1 MERNGIASLPI
12 SARVRTASESDDQ
25 NGLADGG
32 REPGQGSG
40 DGHADQHAD
49 PRPGTRSARPERHE
63 DEQHRQPEH
72 QHDREPDHD
81 RPDLARTGAH
91 HVRPEV
97 GQLLDSG
104 GQRNAGR
111 HGCGSRSHNSS
122 VQDLCTL
129 VDARPRPA
137 TASSI
142 SLLPGTSGVPTA
154 RECSRLGAP
163 TSARYGWAVR
173 SPSSSGLGHRPFKAA
188 ARVRIP
194 LGMPGFQPR
203 PAILNTFRM
212 PVAHCGHDRSNV
224 GDRARRRRC
233 ACGGGRRLRA
243 HLQRQTGSSHLGWG
257 LVESSGDEEHA

>member
-97 GQLLDSG
+97 GQVLDSG

-129 VDARPRPA
+129 VDARTGPA

-194 LGMPGFQPR
+194 LGMPTPKRLPLRISSIGCRFCIPPSGGLGHARDTRPQPSKASR
-203 PAILNTFRM
+203 
-212 PVAHCGHDRSNV
+212 RSTAAS
-224 GDRARRRRC
+224 DP
-233 ACGGGRRLRA
+233 
-243 HLQRQTGSSHLGWG
+243 
-257 LVESSGDEEHA
+257 SGNSPP

>member
-1 MERNGIASLPI
+1 MLMMIDLFLPGVASAGTAPATSSSNERPPSPMLRPVMERNGIASLPI

-104 GQRNAGR
+104 GQRNTGR

-129 VDARPRPA
+129 VDA
-137 TASSI
+137 
-142 SLLPGTSGVPTA
+142 
-154 RECSRLGAP
+154 
-163 TSARYGWAVR
+163 
-173 SPSSSGLGHRPFKAA
+173 
-188 ARVRIP
+188 
-194 LGMPGFQPR
+194 
-203 PAILNTFRM
+203 
-212 PVAHCGHDRSNV
+212 
-224 GDRARRRRC
+224 
-233 ACGGGRRLRA
+233 
-243 HLQRQTGSSHLGWG
+243 
-257 LVESSGDEEHA
+257 